1 MSGVVDETV
10 VFFLVEL
17 RVFFLS
23 KVALF
28 NVLDQ
33 GGDAIAEGF
42 CNPAN
47 ASSSTASSI
56 TAAAL
61 YDDE

>member
-1 MSGVVDETV
+1 MSAVVDESV
-10 VFFLVEL
+10 VFFVVKL
-17 RVFFLS
+17 RIILLS
-23 KVALF
+23 EVALL

-33 GGDAIAEGF
+33 GGDAITKRF
-42 CNPAN
+42 CNPAY
-47 ASSSTASSI
+47 ASSSTASAI